1 MISEEL
7 EDALEQSAQARI
19 ALTQAET
26 EYNKAREEWEPF
38 AQVDKEFE
46 EIAAIYEELQNKRYE
61 TNKQFDAE
69 HPQLVEAKNNAWE
82 ALRDTSRH
90 LDEVTH
96 KIIQELRKTNER

>member
-38 AQVDKEFE
+38 AQVDTEFE
-46 EIAAIYEELQNKRYE
+46 EIAAIYEELQNKWYE

-69 HPQLVEAKNNAWE
+69 HAQLVEAKNNAWE

-90 LDEVTH
+90 LDEVIH
-96 KIIQELRKTNER
+96 KIVKDKQCMKMN

>member
-38 AQVDKEFE
+38 AQVDKELE

-69 HPQLVEAKNNAWE
+69 HPQLVEAKNNAWKL
-82 ALRDTSRH
+82 LRDTSRH

-96 KIIQELRKTNER
+96 KIIKELRKTNER

>member
-7 EDALEQSAQARI
+7 EDALEQSTQARI

-38 AQVDKEFE
+38 AQVDTEFE
-46 EIAAIYEELQNKRYE
+46 EIAAIYEELQNKWYE

-69 HPQLVEAKNNAWE
+69 HAQLVEAKNNAWE

-90 LDEVTH
+90 LDEVIH
-96 KIIQELRKTNER
+96 KIVKDKQCMKMN